1 MHPIALICTTGFADV
16 LTLGRQNRPDPYAL
30 HVGPSPWESLLPAA
44 WRVEVDGR
52 LDATGHE
59 VLPLH
64 LAADGPGTAGTSLD
78 ARLAALPHR
87 PAAYAVCLLHGHAHP
102 AHEQRVRDHLRAR
115 DPACNVVCSHELTLG
130 PEAGEFEWTR
140 ATVEA
145 AGLRGPAPAEASGRA
160 GQERAPAAVA
170 PAPAPAVDPWRSW
183 AQALE
188 ALCDEMQAT
197 LVSEAVSSVVREA
210 MDCAAVFFLPDGR
223 LAAQARS
230 LPLLLG
236 SLQPAVAGVLAHHP
250 VAQMA
255 PGDGYLSNDPWSGGT
270 HLPDFV
276 LLRPAFVDGR
286 LTGLLATILHH
297 QDVGGITPGSVPTDA
312 TSIHH
317 EGLRIPP
324 LRLYRDGAV
333 EPDLLRLLAANSRRP
348 AQLQGDLA
356 AQWTALERGESAL
369 ATVARRFGNHFD
381 ALAAQALAAA
391 EQATRAAL
399 SAAPDGEA
407 VWRDALDGD
416 GIDVAPVAVEV
427 RLRKQGAAL
436 TIDLRGCAPQTRGPV
451 NASRGAVHAAVT
463 YLAHAIAPQAPR
475 NAGATAALEVLST
488 PGTVVDP
495 APGAALNA
503 RTNLVKLLANALL
516 GAWSRLLPQ
525 QMPAPNAGVAVVLS
539 LSGEAGGTPWVY
551 TEIIASAA
559 GGAPWG
565 PGGSG
570 VSTDV
575 GNARNTPA
583 EVIERQAPLRVE
595 HIGLHHGS
603 GGAGRH
609 AGGCGVERAYRLLR
623 GHGIVSYRGER
634 HTVHAQ
640 GGAGGGPGRTG
651 AAWIAYADGRRT
663 ELPAKARAPWA
674 AGDLLVI
681 RTAGAGGWGE
691 PEAVA
696 AAAAGDAVAHTDT
709 GGASA
714 TAVAGVSPTDRNPV

>member
-1 MHPIALICTTGFADV
+1 MSDVALICTTGFADV
-16 LTLGRQNRPDPYAL
+16 LTLGRQNRADPYAL
-30 HVGPSPWESLLPAA
+30 HVGPSPWETLLPAA

-52 LDATGHE
+52 LDAHGQE
-59 VLPLH
+59 VAPLR
-64 LAADGPGTAGTSLD
+64 LAAAEAGAGIASLD
-78 ARLAALPHR
+78 ARLDALPHR

-102 AHEQRVRDHLRAR
+102 AHELRVRDHLRAR
-115 DPACNVVCSHELTLG
+115 DPACRVVCSHELAPG

-145 AGLRGPAPAEASGRA
+145 AGLAGPAPPAGMPAITVATAE
-160 GQERAPAAVA
+160 E
-170 PAPAPAVDPWRSW
+170 PWQPW

-197 LVSEAVSSVVREA
+197 LVREAVSSVVREA
-210 MDCAAVFFLPDGR
+210 MDCAAAFFLPDGR

-250 VAQMA
+250 AARMA

-276 LLRPAFVDGR
+276 LLRPAFVQGR
-286 LTGLLATILHH
+286 LRGLLACILHH

-324 LRLYRDGAV
+324 LQLFRDGAIDPGL
-333 EPDLLRLLAANSRRP
+333 ERLLAANSRRP
-348 AQLQGDLA
+348 AQLLGDLA
-356 AQWTALERGESAL
+356 AQWTALARGEAAL
-369 ATVARRFGNHFD
+369 TDAVARFGERFD
-381 ALAAQALAAA
+381 PLAAQALAAA

-399 SAAPDGEA
+399 RVAPDGEA

-416 GIDVAPVAVEV
+416 GLDPAPVAVEV
-427 RLRKQGAAL
+427 RLRKQGEAL
-436 TIDLRGCAPQTRGPV
+436 AIDLRGCAPQTRGPV
-451 NASRGAVHAAVT
+451 NASRGAVFAAVSH
-463 YLAHAIAPQAPR
+463 LAHALAPQAPR
-475 NAGATAALEVLST
+475 NGGATVPLELLSTAGAI
-488 PGTVVDP
+488 VDP
-495 APGAALNA
+495 APGAAVNA
-503 RTNLVKLLANALL
+503 RTNLVKLLANAML

-539 LSGEAGGTPWVY
+539 LSGEAEGQPWVY

-595 HIGLHHGS
+595 RVGLHHGS

-623 GHGIVSYRGER
+623 GHGLVSYRGER
-634 HTVHAQ
+634 HTVPAQ
-640 GGAGGGPGRTG
+640 GAAGGSPGRTG
-651 AAWIAYADGRRT
+651 AAWIEHADGRRT

-691 PEAVA
+691 P
-696 AAAAGDAVAHTDT
+696 DT
-709 GGASA
+709 SA
-714 TAVAGVSPTDRNPV
+714 TAANAAPAAGADTDTTAGAGADGACTTDRNPA

>member
-1 MHPIALICTTGFADV
+1 MPTVALICTTGFADV
-16 LTLGRQNRPDPYAL
+16 LTLGRQNRADPYAL
-30 HVGPSPWESLLPAA
+30 HVGPSPWETLLPAA

-52 LDATGHE
+52 LDACGQE
-59 VLPLH
+59 VMPLR
-64 LAADGPGTAGTSLD
+64 LAAAEAGAGIDSLD
-78 ARLAALPHR
+78 AGLDALPHR

-115 DPACNVVCSHELTLG
+115 DPACRVVCSHELTLG

-145 AGLRGPAPAEASGRA
+145 AGLAGPALPAGV
-160 GQERAPAAVA
+160 PAIPQSTAA
-170 PAPAPAVDPWRSW
+170 EPWCPW

-188 ALCDEMQAT
+188 ALCDDMQAT
-197 LVSEAVSSVVREA
+197 LVREAVSSVVREA
-210 MDCAAVFFLPDGR
+210 MDCAAAFFLPDGR

-236 SLQPAVAGVLAHHP
+236 SLQPAVTGLLAQHP
-250 VAQMA
+250 AARMA

-276 LLRPAFVDGR
+276 LLRPAFVQGR
-286 LTGLLATILHH
+286 LRGLLACILHH

-317 EGLRIPP
+317 EGLRVPP
-324 LRLYRDGAV
+324 LRLFRDGAIA
-333 EPDLLRLLAANSRRP
+333 PDLERLLAANSRRP
-348 AQLQGDLA
+348 AQLLGDLA
-356 AQWTALERGESAL
+356 AQWTALARGEAAL
-369 ATVARRFGNHFD
+369 ADAVARFGERFD
-381 ALAAQALAAA
+381 ALADEALAAA

-399 SAAPDGEA
+399 RAAPDGEA

-416 GIDVAPVAVEV
+416 GLDPAPVAVEV
-427 RLRKQGAAL
+427 RLRKQGTAL
-436 TIDLRGCAPQTRGPV
+436 AIDLRGCAPQTRGPV
-451 NASRGAVHAAVT
+451 NASRGAVFAAVSH
-463 YLAHAIAPQAPR
+463 LAHALAPQAPR
-475 NAGATAALEVLST
+475 NGGATVPLELECTAGSI
-488 PGTVVDP
+488 VDP
-495 APGAALNA
+495 APGAAVNA
-503 RTNLVKLLANALL
+503 RTNLVKLLANAML
-516 GAWSRLLPQ
+516 GAWSRLLPR

-539 LSGEAGGTPWVY
+539 LSGEAEGSPWVY

-595 HIGLHHGS
+595 RVGLHQGS

-623 GHGIVSYRGER
+623 GQGLVSYRGER
-634 HTVHAQ
+634 HTVPAQ
-640 GGAGGGPGRTG
+640 GAAGGSPGRTG
-651 AAWIAYADGRRT
+651 AAWIERADGRRT
-663 ELPAKARAPWA
+663 ELPAKARASWA

-691 PEAVA
+691 P
-696 AAAAGDAVAHTDT
+696 DT
-709 GGASA
+709 SA
-714 TAVAGVSPTDRNPV
+714 TAADAASAAGADTDTTAGAGADGACTTDRSTA

>member
-1 MHPIALICTTGFADV
+1 MSQVALICTTGFSDV
-16 LTLGRQNRPDPYAL
+16 LTLGRQNRADPYAL
-30 HVGPSPWESLLPAA
+30 HVGPSPWETLLPAR
-44 WRVEVDGR
+44 WRVEVEGR
-52 LDATGHE
+52 LDERGQE
-59 VLPLH
+59 VVPLR
-64 LAADGPGTAGTSLD
+64 LTAGEPSAASASLGDQLD
-78 ARLAALPHR
+78 ALPR
-87 PAAYAVCLLHGHAHP
+87 QPVAYAVCLLHGHAHP

-115 DPACNVVCSHELTLG
+115 DPACRVVCSHELALG
-130 PEAGEFEWTR
+130 PDAGEFEWTR

-145 AGLRGPAPAEASGRA
+145 AGLVGTAPPANAPAINLATAE
-160 GQERAPAAVA
+160 E
-170 PAPAPAVDPWRSW
+170 PWHPW

-210 MDCAAVFFLPDGR
+210 MDCAAAFFLPDGR

-236 SLQPAVAGVLAHHP
+236 SLQPAVAGLLAHHP
-250 VAQMA
+250 AAQMA

-276 LLRPAFVDGR
+276 LLRPAYVDGR
-286 LTGLLATILHH
+286 LLGVLATILHH
-297 QDVGGITPGSVPTDA
+297 QDVGGVTPGSVPTDA
-312 TSIHH
+312 TSIHQ

-324 LRLYRDGAV
+324 LRLYRQGAI
-333 EPDLLRLLAANSRRP
+333 EPDLERLLAANSRRP
-348 AQLQGDLA
+348 AQLLGDLA
-356 AQWTALERGESAL
+356 AQWTALTRGEA
-369 ATVARRFGNHFD
+369 AMAHVARRFEERFD
-381 ALAAQALAAA
+381 ALAIQALDAA

-399 SAAPDGEA
+399 HAVPDGEA

-416 GIDVAPVAVEV
+416 GLDTAPVALEV
-427 RLRKQGAAL
+427 RLRKHGAAL
-436 TIDLRGCAPQTRGPV
+436 EVDLRGCAPQTRGPV
-451 NASRGAVHAAVT
+451 NASRGAVRAAVT

-475 NAGATAALEVLST
+475 NGGATVALEVLST
-488 PGTVVDP
+488 PGTIVDP
-495 APGAALNA
+495 RPGAALNA
-503 RTNLVKLLANALL
+503 RTNLVKLLANAML
-516 GAWSRLLPQ
+516 GAWSLLLPR

-539 LSGEAGGTPWVY
+539 LSGEAEGQPWVY

-595 HIGLHHGS
+595 RIGLHRGS

-623 GHGIVSYRGER
+623 GQGIVSYRSER
-634 HTVHAQ
+634 HTVPAQ
-640 GGAGGGPGRTG
+640 GAAGGGPGRTG
-651 AAWIAYADGRRT
+651 AAWIERSDGHRT
-663 ELPAKARAPWA
+663 ELPAKARASWA
-674 AGDLLVI
+674 AGDVLVI

-691 PEAVA
+691 P
-696 AAAAGDAVAHTDT
+696 DT
-709 GGASA
+709 SA
-714 TAVAGVSPTDRNPV
+714 TAADAASAAGADTDTTAGAGADGACATNRSTE